1 MLVAGLDG
9 VDTEGGWG
17 CGGEVGFVVRGGVC
31 GGDCFRSGP
40 RMNPDYLCTLTF
52 DLGDEA

>member
-17 CGGEVGFVVRGGVC
+17 CGGEVGFVVGAEFAVGTAPGLVQ
-31 GGDCFRSGP
+31 G
-40 RMNPDYLCTLTF
+40 
-52 DLGDEA
+52 